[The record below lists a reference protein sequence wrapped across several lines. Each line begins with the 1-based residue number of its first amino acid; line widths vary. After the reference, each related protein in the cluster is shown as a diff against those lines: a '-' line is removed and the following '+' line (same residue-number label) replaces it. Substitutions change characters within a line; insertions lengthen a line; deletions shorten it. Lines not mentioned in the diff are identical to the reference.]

1 MQLIRLMKICWNER
15 KQSVR
20 KGIWYISGRKR
31 RGRKIYRKQLGKGL
45 PLGLIA
51 SAAALFLGEIA
62 KAIFKKN
69 FGGTRRRR

>member
-31 RGRKIYRKQLGKGL
+31 RGRKIYRKRMGKGL
-45 PLGLIA
+45 PLGLTE
-51 SAAALFLGEIA
+51 SAVALFLGEIA

-69 FGGTRRRR
+69 FSGRRRKR